1 MISDWTP
8 DQQRRQRLG
17 TCDANSW
24 AFLDLE
30 TQRVES
36 ICVLMGSP
44 GDSLGKESSC
54 NAGDAGD
61 MGSISGLR
69 RSLEKEVATLQ
80 YSRLENPIDRG
91 AWWATV
97 YRVAKS

>member
-8 DQQRRQRLG
+8 DQQQRQHLG

-44 GDSLGKESSC
+44 GDADAYSNTNVIDLQFPFKRTEKKASQLWGWGETESML
-54 NAGDAGD
+54 D
-61 MGSISGLR
+61 R
-69 RSLEKEVATLQ
+69 RCWRLANREKVEG
-80 YSRLENPIDRG
+80 E
-91 AWWATV
+91 
-97 YRVAKS
+97 

>member
-44 GDSLGKESSC
+44 GDADAYSNTNITDLQCPFKRTEKKSQSTLGDGKLSQC
-54 NAGDAGD
+54 
-61 MGSISGLR
+61 
-69 RSLEKEVATLQ
+69 
-80 YSRLENPIDRG
+80 
-91 AWWATV
+91 
-97 YRVAKS
+97 

>member
-8 DQQRRQRLG
+8 DQQQRQRLG

-44 GDSLGKESSC
+44 GD
-54 NAGDAGD
+54 ADAYSNTNVID
-61 MGSISGLR
+61 LQFPLKR
-69 RSLEKEVATLQ
+69 TEKKASQLWGVGG
-80 YSRLENPIDRG
+80 N
-91 AWWATV
+91 
-97 YRVAKS
+97 